1 MIPKEYGDW
10 REVSIND
17 FDEDVYEEVKAAQQ
31 EQINELVKEIGAKK
45 YIIDWIAPKVIM
57 SWKITVYE
65 DDRPVEV
72 QA

>member
-1 MIPKEYGDW
+1 MTPKEYGDW

-17 FDEDVYEEVKAAQQ
+17 FDEDVYEEIKAAQQ

-57 SWKITVYE
+57 SWKVTVYE
-65 DDRPVEV
+65 GDTPVEV
-72 QA
+72 RA